1 MKPWHPPSGLR
12 QGLPFAVDDTWT
24 PEQAWAVLEL
34 LDDLRDRVWTH
45 YGLAVQEL
53 LREQR
58 VNRVSSE
65 SLEDFDPDLPF

>member
-1 MKPWHPPSGLR
+1 
-12 QGLPFAVDDTWT
+12 
-24 PEQAWAVLEL
+24 L

-58 VNRVSSE
+58 VTQE
-65 SLEDFDPDLPF
+65 PLDDFDPDLQF

>member
-24 PEQAWAVLEL
+24 PEQAMAVMEL

-45 YGLAVQEL
+45 YGGVIQDL
-53 LREQR
+53 LRAQR
-58 VNRVSSE
+58 VTTD
-65 SLEDFDPDLPF
+65 SLEDFDTDLPF